1 MECNLVCLKCIFF
14 FFLICMYNKT
24 NMYNMYVYGLPKL
37 IKDEDILNLRIKF
50 KMVLLLC
57 TFKGL
62 VDNFFKRMGI

>member
-1 MECNLVCLKCIFF
+1 MYF

-57 TFKGL
+57 TLKGL

>member
-1 MECNLVCLKCIFF
+1 
-14 FFLICMYNKT
+14 MYNKT